1 MVHALIISQIFKY
14 SHVVATPKKIVPK
27 HVELRDKLRSRF
39 QRMAPNSLIP
49 SARELAK
56 TYKVSAMT
64 VRQALV
70 ALQQEGMIHSVPG
83 LGTFVSDHKMS
94 KKLTFVSFSQEISER
109 GMKPSSKIVTAIKTT
124 VKSQDVADSLN
135 IKVGDPVYKI
145 ERVRFADK
153 IPMALEESFVSAELI
168 PGLLDF
174 DLSHSLYEILKNS
187 YEKAV
192 TRAECVVSP
201 INLSKRQADLLDT
214 EVKSAALNFVVV
226 AYDARGRALER
237 CSSIKRGDRFDFK
250 YSIQADS

>member
-1 MVHALIISQIFKY
+1 MV
-14 SHVVATPKKIVPK
+14 
-27 HVELRDKLRSRF
+27 
-39 QRMAPNSLIP
+39 PNSLIP

-124 VKSQDVADSLN
+124 LKSQEVAESLN

-153 IPMALEESFVSAELI
+153 IPMALEESFVSADLI

-174 DLSHSLYEILKNS
+174 DLSNSLYEILKNS

-226 AYDARGRALER
+226 AYDVRGRALER

-250 YSIQADS
+250 YSIQADN